1 MLSNTSLSRLPCLD
15 GMVELRQLR
24 YLTATVDAGTV
35 SGAATRLHLT
45 QPGLSRQ
52 LRQLERDLG
61 VELFDRR
68 GGRLVLS
75 RTGAELLPRVRE
87 VLAAAE
93 SLRTDAAFHA
103 GGGVRR
109 LTVAAPTVTLTDVV
123 SPFVAT
129 MDAHDPVVDV
139 RGADGLTIAE
149 MLEAGADL
157 AIGTQRPQRPFTSR
171 RLAVLQVWGY
181 VPSVDPWS
189 GRGVVPLRELLE
201 RDVVGL
207 PTTFTAREALEGAVA
222 AIGGSFSIFV
232 EAANGTIA
240 QALAAA
246 GRGVAVVSDDPRFDL
261 VPLAIDVDGRPLS
274 ITLFA
279 AWDSHSIAAPSV
291 EQFAGRLAAWVVS
304 RYGPEPVGAPRPA
317 GETQI

>member
-1 MLSNTSLSRLPCLD
+1 M
-15 GMVELRQLR
+15 ELRQLR
-24 YLTATVDAGTV
+24 YLVATVDEGTV
-35 SGAATRLHLT
+35 SGAAARLHLT

-61 VELFDRR
+61 VALFDRR

-75 RTGAELLPRVRE
+75 RTGGELLPRVRE

-93 SLRTDAAFHA
+93 SLRTDAAFHSD
-103 GGGVRR
+103 GGMRR

-129 MDAHDPVVDV
+129 MDADDPVVDV
-139 RGADGLTIAE
+139 RAADGSTTAE

-157 AIGTQRPQRPFTSR
+157 AIGTQRPHGPFVAR
-171 RLAVLQVWGY
+171 NLAVLPVWAY
-181 VPSVDPWS
+181 VRDSDRWS
-189 GRGVVPLRELLE
+189 DRAVVPVGELLQRE
-201 RDVVGL
+201 IIGL
-207 PTTFTAREALEGAVA
+207 PTTFTAREVLDAAVSS
-222 AIGGSFSIFV
+222 IGGSFSTFV

-261 VPLAIDVDGRPLS
+261 VPLGVDLDGRRLS

-279 AWDSHSIAAPSV
+279 AWDSRSIAAPSM
-291 EQFAGRLAAWVVS
+291 EQLADRLGDWVAR
-304 RYGPEPVGAPRPA
+304 RYGSGTA
-317 GETQI
+317 

>member
-1 MLSNTSLSRLPCLD
+1 MLSNTCMSEFLCLD

-24 YLTATVDAGTV
+24 YLVATVEAGTV
-35 SGAATRLHLT
+35 SGAAARLHLT

-61 VELFDRR
+61 IELFDRR

-75 RTGAELLPRVRE
+75 RTGGELLPRVRE

-93 SLRTDAAFHA
+93 SLRSDAAFHS

-109 LTVAAPTVTLTDVV
+109 LVVAAPTVTLTDVV

-139 RGADGLTIAE
+139 RGADGLTTAE
-149 MLEAGADL
+149 MLGAGADL

-171 RLAVLQVWGY
+171 RLAVLRVWGY
-181 VPSVDPWS
+181 VPSADPWS
-189 GRGVVPLRELLE
+189 DRTVVPLRELLE
-201 RDVVGL
+201 RGVVGL
-207 PTTFTAREALEGAVA
+207 PTTFSAREALDGAVA
-222 AIGGSFSIFV
+222 AIGGSFSDFV

-261 VPLAIDVDGRPLS
+261 VPLAIDLDGKPLS

-279 AWDSHSIAAPSV
+279 AWDSRSVAAPSV
-291 EQFAGRLAAWVVS
+291 EQLAGRLAAWVTR
-304 RYGPEPVGAPRPA
+304 RYGPEPGGGQRQLPRR
-317 GETQI
+317 